1 MQFVAPFVS
10 NPPIDSFIAFWCSAQ
25 GQSGMAET
33 SRSCDLEALGIATAT
48 TFEEMG
54 SEDFA
59 SGHSGGFVKG
69 FKKWR

>member
-1 MQFVAPFVS
+1 
-10 NPPIDSFIAFWCSAQ
+10 
-25 GQSGMAET
+25 MAET